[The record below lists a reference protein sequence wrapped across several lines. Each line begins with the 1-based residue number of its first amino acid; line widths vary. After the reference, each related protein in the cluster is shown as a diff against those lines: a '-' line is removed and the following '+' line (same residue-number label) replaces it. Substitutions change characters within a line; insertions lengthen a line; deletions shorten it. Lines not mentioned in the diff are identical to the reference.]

1 MFAPSLA
8 KMTAIIACRQHYL
21 TFKDCKIMKKR
32 LRFVRQ
38 LMNRRMI
45 KLLLL
50 MKISTLA
57 ILVFSLQSFALNTR
71 AQERINLQLK
81 DANFETVIKTIE
93 KHSSYSFVY
102 QYEILPKNFK
112 ISVYA
117 KDATLKYVM
126 QEVLQNTNLTYKLL
140 AKNLVVLLN
149 KDDRNQE
156 APAPGWVLHGKV
168 LDENAQPIVSASVF
182 IKGTETGTATD
193 MEGKFMLEVNAPQD
207 SLVVTSVGFKTK
219 TVVVGN
225 VREIVIH
232 LEQDVKQQKLDE
244 IVVVGFGTQKKES
257 VIGAITTISPEKLQT
272 NQTRALSN
280 ALVGQIA
287 GIIGVKRSGEPGY
300 DESDI
305 WIRGINTFGV
315 NSTPL
320 IIVDGIQRSLDNIA
334 PEEIASFSVL
344 KDATATAIYGVR
356 GANGAIV
363 IKTKRGAIGKPKVSL
378 NADYGISSPIKLPEY
393 ADGATQMEIINA
405 ARKLSGG
412 TDFISQGRIDST
424 RQHLDPDLYPD
435 VNWIDQVTEKYA
447 TNDRINLDINGGTD
461 RLRYRF
467 IVGMFEEKGIIK
479 TDPAVNYDSK
489 LRLQRYNVRSNIDMD
504 LTSSTL
510 LSVSIGGYIINRNA
524 PGTSPTTILDW
535 SMQTPPIV
543 HPAVY
548 STGQFPK
555 NVNRA
560 NPWVQATQTGYVKNY
575 QNSLQSSVSLEQ
587 NFGKLSKPLTG
598 LTVKA
603 LFSFDA
609 YNWHNINRT
618 KQPSFYMATGR
629 DEEGNLLFNLVETG
643 QEFLGFSKSAGGN
656 RNMYFELPVSYN
668 RTFGAH
674 SVSGLLLYN
683 RNDYVN
689 VDVSS
694 AIMSFPYR
702 NQGLAGRFTYD
713 YNKRYFGEFNFGYNG
728 SENFAEGYR
737 YGFFP
742 SFALGWMISN
752 EKFMSDVTFID
763 NLKLRG
769 SWGRVGNDKIS
780 DSRRFGY
787 VTTINSST
795 GYKWGWTS
803 QLQYS
808 GVQEGD
814 FGIPNLTWETAT
826 KTDIGIDVQILK
838 SLSIQFDLFKEQR
851 TNIFML
857 RKTVPELAGYINT
870 PYANYGKVD
879 NRGFDTNIEFSKQ
892 IGKDFS
898 LSVLANIT
906 HAKNK
911 ILEYDEPT
919 GLIGT
924 NRSRTNYNINQS
936 FGLIADG
943 LYTENDFLD
952 PVNGTLKP
960 EVPQSLFG
968 KVLPGDIKYIDVNGD
983 GKVGADDEVP
993 IGKPTIPETVYGFGF
1008 SLRYKNFDLGCLF
1021 QGIANVAFII
1031 SGNEMIPGSGDGS
1044 IGNILTN
1051 ANDRWTPEDPRQ
1063 DVFYPRL
1070 SRSKSENNNRA
1081 STWWL
1086 KDGAFMRLK
1095 HFEIGYTLIKEKY
1108 KRLPLSNA
1116 RVFLRGSD
1124 LLTFS
1129 SFKLW
1134 DPELAGT
1141 GYSSYPSSRIASV
1154 GFNVTF

>member
-1 MFAPSLA
+1 
-8 KMTAIIACRQHYL
+8 
-21 TFKDCKIMKKR
+21 MKKTDR
-32 LRFVRQ
+32 PVSCLTSRSV
-38 LMNRRMI
+38 I

-50 MKISTLA
+50 MKITTLA
-57 ILVFSLQSFALNTR
+57 ILIFSFQGFALDLNG
-71 AQERINLQLK
+71 QDRISLKLK
-81 DANFETVIKTIE
+81 DVNFETVIKTIE
-93 KHSSYSFVY
+93 KHSNYSFVY
-102 QYEILPKNFK
+102 KHETLPKESRVT
-112 ISVYA
+112 IYA
-117 KDATLKYVM
+117 KDATLEYVM
-126 QEVLQNTNLTYKLL
+126 QEVLKNTDLTYKRMNQ
-140 AKNLVVLLN
+140 NLVVLLN
-149 KDDRNQE
+149 KNENSQ
-156 APAPGWVLHGKV
+156 APPLPGWVLHGTV
-168 LDENAQPIVSASVF
+168 LDESGKPVGGASVF
-182 IKGTETGTATD
+182 VKGTQTGTATD
-193 MEGKFMLEVNAPQD
+193 MDGKFMLEVNSAQD
-207 SLVVTSVGFKTK
+207 SLVITSVGFKTK
-219 TVVVGN
+219 TIVAGN
-225 VREIVIH
+225 VREIVIN
-232 LEQDVKQQKLDE
+232 LELDVKQQKLE
-244 IVVVGFGTQKKES
+244 EVVVVGFGSQKKES

-300 DESDI
+300 DASDI

-320 IIVDGIQRSLDNIA
+320 VIVDGVQRSLDNIA

-363 IKTKRGAIGKPKVSL
+363 IKTKRGAIGRPKVSL
-378 NADYGISSPIKLPEY
+378 NADYGVSSPIKLPKY

-405 ARKLSGG
+405 ARTLSGG
-412 TDFISQGRIDST
+412 TDLISQGRIDST
-424 RQHLDPDLYPD
+424 RRHLDPDLYPD

-447 TNDRINLDINGGTD
+447 TNNRINLDVNGGTD

-467 IVGMFEEKGIIK
+467 IVGMFEEKGIIA

-535 SMQTPPIV
+535 SMQTPPVV

-575 QNSLQSSVSLEQ
+575 QNSIQSSVGLEQ
-587 NFGKLSKPLTG
+587 NFGKLSAALTG
-598 LTVKA
+598 LTAKM

-618 KQPSFYMATGR
+618 KQPSFYMANGR
-629 DEEGNLLFNLVETG
+629 DAEGNLQFNLVETG
-643 QEFLGFSKSAGGN
+643 QEFLSFSKSAGGN

-668 RTFGAH
+668 RSFDKH

-689 VDVSS
+689 VDVTT

-713 YNKRYFGEFNFGYNG
+713 YDKRYFTEFNFGYNG

-742 SFALGWMISN
+742 SVALGWMVSN
-752 EKFMSDVTFID
+752 EKFMEDVSFV
-763 NLKLRG
+763 NSLKLRG

-780 DSRRFGY
+780 NSRRFGY

-795 GYKWGWTS
+795 GYRWGWTS
-803 QLQYS
+803 QYS
-808 GVQEGD
+808 FGGVQEGD
-814 FGIPNLTWETAT
+814 FGIPNLTWETAD
-826 KTDIGIDVQILK
+826 KTDIGIDAQLFK
-838 SLSIQFDLFKEQR
+838 SLNIQFDVFRELR

-857 RKTVPELAGYINT
+857 RKTIPELAGYINT
-870 PYANYGKVD
+870 PYANYGKVE
-879 NRGFDTNIEFSKQ
+879 NRGFDANIEYSRQ
-892 IGKDFS
+892 LGKDFS
-898 LSVLANIT
+898 FSVLGNIT
-906 HAKNK
+906 YAKNK
-911 ILEYDEPT
+911 ILEYDEPS
-919 GLIGT
+919 GLVGT
-924 NRSRTNYNINQS
+924 NRSRTGYNINQNY
-936 FGLIADG
+936 GLIADG
-943 LYTENDFLD
+943 LYTNEDFLD
-952 PVNGTLKP
+952 PVNGVLKSSI
-960 EVPQSLFG
+960 PQPLFG
-968 KVLPGDIKYIDVNGD
+968 KVLPGDIKYYDVNGD

-993 IGKPTIPETVYGFGF
+993 IGKPTIPEMVYGFGF
-1008 SLRYKNFDLGCLF
+1008 SARYKNFDIGCLF
-1021 QGIANVAFII
+1021 QGISNIAFII

-1044 IGNILTN
+1044 IGNILGN
-1051 ANDRWTPEDPRQ
+1051 AGDRWTPEDPRQ
-1063 DVFYPRL
+1063 DAFYPRL

-1086 KDGAFMRLK
+1086 KNGAFMRLK
-1095 HFEIGYTLIKEKY
+1095 HFEIGYTLLKEKNR
-1108 KRLPLSNA
+1108 KLPLSNA
-1116 RVFLRGSD
+1116 RIFVRGSD
-1124 LLTFS
+1124 LFTLS

-1134 DPELAGT
+1134 DPELVGT
-1141 GYSSYPSSRIASV
+1141 GYSAYPSSKILSL